1 MSKMKSSS
9 NNVVKIGV
17 VRYLQLKPQ
26 QEIVKKLLLKTY
38 SRENKTVEEWDETIT
53 NILGKK
59 ITT

>member
-1 MSKMKSSS
+1 MSKIKTT
-9 NNVVKIGV
+9 NNVAKIGV

-38 SRENKTVEEWDETIT
+38 PRENKTVEEWDETIA

>member
-1 MSKMKSSS
+1 MSKIKTT
-9 NNVVKIGV
+9 NNVVKIGI

-26 QEIVKKLLLKTY
+26 QAIVKNLLLKTY
-38 SRENKTVEEWDETIT
+38 SRENKTVEEWDEAIK

>member
-1 MSKMKSSS
+1 MSKIKATT
-9 NNVVKIGV
+9 NGLKIGI

-26 QEIVKKLLLKTY
+26 QEIVKNLLLKTFPK
-38 SRENKTVEEWDETIT
+38 EFKTIEEWDEQIK